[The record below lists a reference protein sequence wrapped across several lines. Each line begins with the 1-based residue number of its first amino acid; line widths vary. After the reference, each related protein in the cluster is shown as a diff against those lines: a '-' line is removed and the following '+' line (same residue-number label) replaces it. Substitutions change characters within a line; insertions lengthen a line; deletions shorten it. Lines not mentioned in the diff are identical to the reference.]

1 MNTPIFLHTLCLTYC
16 TRGFQT
22 GLVRAGRGRDI
33 GRVEF
38 R

>member
-1 MNTPIFLHTLCLTYC
+1 MISPIVCLTYR

-22 GLVRAGRGRDI
+22 GLVRAGRGRNI
-33 GRVEF
+33 GRLEF